1 MMQDCKGWSGGRR
14 LRGVLGLSALALL
27 SGCGW
32 FDSSVPVD
40 MGKLRPGAE
49 RDISPS
55 TSLPPPPSGHS
66 FDAPISPVEETAS
79 NPKIGSVVAES
90 GGQKAQLEKQEKEE
104 AKLDAQE
111 LKERDK
117 AIQQEKS
124 NNARDA
130 AIGTQTNT
138 TPSPADVP
146 PGPPTQPVAPERAPV
161 TGTPVPPPA
170 SDAAPSNT
178 PSGAPTDAK
187 PAGS

>member
-1 MMQDCKGWSGGRR
+1 MRDCKGWSGGRR
-14 LRGVLGLSALALL
+14 LRGALGLSALALL

-32 FDSSVPVD
+32 FDSGVKVD

-55 TSLPPPPSGHS
+55 AALPPPPSGHP

-79 NPKIGSVVAES
+79 SPKIGSVVAES

-104 AKLDAQE
+104 AARAAEE
-111 LKERDK
+111 LKDQDR
-117 AIQQEKS
+117 AIQQEKL

-130 AIGTQTNT
+130 ALGTPAST
-138 TPSPADVP
+138 TPSSDNLP
-146 PGPPTQPVAPERAPV
+146 PGPPTEPVAPARAPV

-170 SDAAPSNT
+170 TDAAPSNT
-178 PSGAPTDAK
+178 PSGSTTDTK